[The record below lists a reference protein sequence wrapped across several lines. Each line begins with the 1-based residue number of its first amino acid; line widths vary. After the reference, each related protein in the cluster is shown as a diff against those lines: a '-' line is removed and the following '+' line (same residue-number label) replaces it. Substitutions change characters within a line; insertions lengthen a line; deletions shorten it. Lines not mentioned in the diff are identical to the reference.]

1 MSEMSESSADSGSP
15 DAPSADQP
23 SAADDQTANAPEQP
37 PPEMVSAPA
46 DDSPSPAEGTSKL
59 VEPGKAAASTDAP
72 QTAGAPNPAP
82 PGKATARVRTN
93 APQAVS
99 VAPPAAIH
107 PSADPMAVRQLLHE
121 LAKRGTG
128 AGGSALSELAALR
141 ALHPFEQV
149 LCREDGSIATVS
161 GRTIWLFR
169 GSQTV
174 NTALRTYSSVK
185 APPPHS
191 IPAAQFRIGADGGP
205 QLLSP
210 DDRGPVDFTLSPNA
224 YNTNQK
230 SRL

>member
-107 PSADPMAVRQLLHE
+107 PSADPMAVRQLLDE

-128 AGGSALSELAALR
+128 GGGSALSELAALR
-141 ALHPFEQV
+141 ALYPFEQV
-149 LCREDGSIATVS
+149 LCREDGSIATV
-161 GRTIWLFR
+161 FR
-169 GSQTV
+169 
-174 NTALRTYSSVK
+174 
-185 APPPHS
+185 
-191 IPAAQFRIGADGGP
+191 
-205 QLLSP
+205 P
-210 DDRGPVDFTLSPNA
+210 DDLAVPR
-224 YNTNQK
+224 
-230 SRL
+230 